1 MALEHRLSS
10 IPFGALI
17 GGPMNAAIQAQAN
30 AALSS
35 VDFIKSVGF
44 DKDDKVA
51 NVVFKYGSQNN
62 EQTLEVPLLTIVP
75 IPFIRIDDMNIGFT
89 ASMSQ
94 SNATEEKESSS
105 STKQAQMKASA
116 KYWLV
121 SAEMSASISSKKDS
135 SSTKNSKY
143 SVEYTMDVNVHAVQ
157 DDMPAGLAKI
167 LNLLTD
173 SIEREQTQG
182 QQSKPT
188 KP

>member
-1 MALEHRLSS
+1 MPLEQRLSS

-17 GGPMNAAIQAQAN
+17 GGPLNAAIQAQAN

-51 NVVFKYGSQNN
+51 NVVFKYGDQNN
-62 EQTLEVPLLTIVP
+62 EQTLQVPLLTIVP

-105 STKQAQMKASA
+105 TTKEAQMKAGA
-116 KYWLV
+116 RYWFV
-121 SAEMSASISSKKDS
+121 KAEMSASISSKKDS
-135 SSTKNSKY
+135 SSTKSSKY

-157 DDMPAGLAKI
+157 DDMPAGLAKV

-173 SIEREQTQG
+173 SIEHAQTQSS
-182 QQSKPT
+182 SKT
-188 KP
+188 NKS